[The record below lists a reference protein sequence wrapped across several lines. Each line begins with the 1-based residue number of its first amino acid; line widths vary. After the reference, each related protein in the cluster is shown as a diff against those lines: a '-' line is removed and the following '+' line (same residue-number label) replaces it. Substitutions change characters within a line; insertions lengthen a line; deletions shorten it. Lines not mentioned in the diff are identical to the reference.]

1 MFFRKES
8 KWIVVG
14 CVHSRSRFD
23 HVTFRWMIGTDRDRR
38 FEGEGKESDEERNI
52 KRKEREKCEIRDR
65 NRKQNKVVVGAMVKA
80 KADLRPWE

>member
-1 MFFRKES
+1 
-8 KWIVVG
+8 
-14 CVHSRSRFD
+14 
-23 HVTFRWMIGTDRDRR
+23 MIGTDRDRR